1 MKSIKLVK
9 TNNEKNLKSL
19 NDVQTNAKT
28 SSINNNNT
36 NTNTKNIIQANDISQ
51 DINKDKK
58 NLKLMKFFEFPGF
71 FFQKFNLT
79 TYKKKRDDS
88 RARSKSPE
96 RIYKLNHKK
105 GNDISR

>member
-51 DINKDKK
+51 DINK
-58 NLKLMKFFEFPGF
+58 
-71 FFQKFNLT
+71 
-79 TYKKKRDDS
+79 
-88 RARSKSPE
+88 
-96 RIYKLNHKK
+96 
-105 GNDISR
+105 

>member
-19 NDVQTNAKT
+19 NDVQTNEKT

-36 NTNTKNIIQANDISQ
+36 NTKNIMQANDISQ
-51 DINKDKK
+51 DINKEKK

-88 RARSKSPE
+88 RARSNLLKE
-96 RIYKLNHKK
+96 YIN
-105 GNDISR
+105 